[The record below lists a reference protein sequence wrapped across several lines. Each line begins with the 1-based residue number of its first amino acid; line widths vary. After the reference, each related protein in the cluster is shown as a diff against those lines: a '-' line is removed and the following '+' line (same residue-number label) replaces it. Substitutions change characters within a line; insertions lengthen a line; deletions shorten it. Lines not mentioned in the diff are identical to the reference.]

1 MTTQDSAV
9 AGATR
14 SPDGIEDPSTI
25 HRHFAEAANAV
36 DLERI
41 IGLYEPDA
49 IVAERGGEL
58 ARGTAA
64 IRAHVEGLL
73 AMKPEMEIV
82 ASRTIVNGELAQ
94 LSSHWRA
101 KVTAPD
107 GSAVQLDFGG
117 SELARRQADG
127 TWRLVV
133 DNPWGA
139 EVEDAGDGP
148 ARERVSPEPV
158 DTN

>member
-49 IVAERGGEL
+49 IVAERGGDL
-58 ARGTAA
+58 ARGAAA

-94 LSSHWRA
+94 LSSHWRS

-107 GSAVQLDFGG
+107 G
-117 SELARRQADG
+117 
-127 TWRLVV
+127 
-133 DNPWGA
+133 
-139 EVEDAGDGP
+139 
-148 ARERVSPEPV
+148 
-158 DTN
+158 